1 MLKLMKRALKVKLK
15 PRADRDLSEIYQYS
29 LKKFGKQ
36 VVIKY
41 IKDIDSAFINIAN
54 NLKSG

>member
-1 MLKLMKRALKVKLK
+1 MKRALKVKLK